1 MRNCLKRVAGTL
13 MLVGALLGAPAQ
25 ASPAVQLTSPGALFD
40 GLGMMLGFEFQVTQQ
55 VQVVSLGAFDSGRD
69 GLMSGVWVGL
79 WEEGVVPTEL
89 ASVQVPSGAN
99 TASNGYFRY
108 ADIQSL
114 TLLPD
119 HLYVV
124 AAFFEDDQAASLGT
138 GQGGQ
143 GGFDA
148 RLFNVLDR
156 YGDAGFFEM
165 PIASDGWAGAWLG
178 ANFQLQDG
186 RTVPEPA
193 TGALLLVALLS
204 AGLAGRRR

>member
-1 MRNCLKRVAGTL
+1 MRTCLRLVASTL
-13 MLVGALLGAPAQ
+13 MLIAALLGAPVQ
-25 ASPAVQLTSPGALFD
+25 ASPAVQLTSPGAWFNGG
-40 GLGMMLGFEFQVTQQ
+40 GLMLGFEFQVTQQ
-55 VQVVSLGAFDSGRD
+55 VQVVSLGVFDSGRD

-89 ASVQVPSGAN
+89 ATAQVPSGAN
-99 TASNGYFRY
+99 AALDGYFRFT
-108 ADIQSL
+108 DIQSV

-148 RLFNVLDR
+148 RLSNVLDR
-156 YGDAGFFEM
+156 YGDAGFYEM

-193 TGALLLVALLS
+193 TGALLLVALLA